1 MSVFSK
7 KKLGELEIIMA
18 KRRSFSYALLGSVRN
33 KISTP
38 LPFSVH
44 AMGHAMRFFPYMEDL
59 PAREDPFVE
68 LYWCISGSGKF
79 YLEDGSEEIMRPGD
93 VFYRLESERHYHEI
107 VEEPWEYR
115 WLTFAGP
122 LAEALLKSYCFP
134 HKCFHAGPCP
144 HELYMRLEK
153 LMRKR
158 NDYGYRESV
167 AVICSILARVGG
179 QEQELLVNPD
189 LVGRA
194 ADVCSIYY
202 QDPTF
207 DINTLASI
215 LHVNRW
221 TLRRAFRNSLQTTP
235 SEFLQEMRLN
245 NAYKLLRDTHLPIS
259 RIARECGF
267 ADTSYFG
274 KVIRKLT
281 GSTPSALRRF

>member
-1 MSVFSK
+1 
-7 KKLGELEIIMA
+7 MA

-122 LAEALLKSYCFP
+122 LAEALLKSYCF
-134 HKCFHAGPCP
+134 H
-144 HELYMRLEK
+144 
-153 LMRKR
+153 
-158 NDYGYRESV
+158 
-167 AVICSILARVGG
+167 ILA
-179 QEQELLVNPD
+179 LLIRHFVSPDMGESRKLALKRADNLKLALDYVNGHFREEIS
-189 LVGRA
+189 LAKA
-194 ADVCSIYY
+194 ASAACMS
-202 QDPTF
+202 P
-207 DINTLASI
+207 
-215 LHVNRW
+215 
-221 TLRRAFRNSLQTTP
+221 
-235 SEFLQEMRLN
+235 
-245 NAYKLLRDTHLPIS
+245 
-259 RIARECGF
+259 
-267 ADTSYFG
+267 SYFSSSVPSLLS
-274 KVIRKLT
+274 KNHIAALHIDLQLCL
-281 GSTPSALRRF
+281 GS